1 MRTYIIKRLL
11 LFIPTIIFVSMALF
25 AILRILPGDVAA
37 VIIQA
42 GDPEVTITEEERLRV
57 TEQLGLDRPIYVQ
70 YFDWIWGV
78 LRFDMGDSFLL
89 NRPVIEF
96 VKNQVPV
103 TLQVA
108 FFSAI
113 LVSIVSIPIGV
124 LAAVYQDRWPD
135 YFLRGFAIVGLAM
148 PSFFIALLTVLIL
161 SRYFHWLPPFGF
173 VHMWENPWVSFQQLI
188 FPALAIGF
196 HSSGT
201 MMRMTRGQMLEVLR
215 DDYIRTARAKG
226 LAERTVIVKHALR
239 NALLP
244 VVTLF
249 GFQVAFLLG
258 GTVVIEIIFAIPGM
272 GQQLIEATLLRD
284 FPIVQTYVLYIAIIA
299 MTANLLVDLTY
310 AWLDPRIQYS

>member
-1 MRTYIIKRLL
+1 
-11 LFIPTIIFVSMALF
+11 
-25 AILRILPGDVAA
+25 
-37 VIIQA
+37 
-42 GDPEVTITEEERLRV
+42 
-57 TEQLGLDRPIYVQ
+57 
-70 YFDWIWGV
+70 
-78 LRFDMGDSFLL
+78 
-89 NRPVIEF
+89 
-96 VKNQVPV
+96 
-103 TLQVA
+103 
-108 FFSAI
+108 
-113 LVSIVSIPIGV
+113 
-124 LAAVYQDRWPD
+124 
-135 YFLRGFAIVGLAM
+135 
-148 PSFFIALLTVLIL
+148 
-161 SRYFHWLPPFGF
+161 
-173 VHMWENPWVSFQQLI
+173 
-188 FPALAIGF
+188 
-196 HSSGT
+196 
-201 MMRMTRGQMLEVLR
+201 MLEVLR